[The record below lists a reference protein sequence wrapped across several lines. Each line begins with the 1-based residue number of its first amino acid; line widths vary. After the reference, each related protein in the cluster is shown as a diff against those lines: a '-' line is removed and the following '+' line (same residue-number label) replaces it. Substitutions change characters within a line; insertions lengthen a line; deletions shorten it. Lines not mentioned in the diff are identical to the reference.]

1 MRELI
6 VDMFSTLDGFG
17 DGGPQPA
24 AYWGYDGP
32 GLQAWVERKLAED
45 HVIVM
50 GATSYRMMSEIVQE
64 GDDPSFARMGEL
76 PKLVFSKTLTQPL
89 SWANTTI
96 VDEPLE
102 TAVPALKEL
111 DDRPMITLGSPSLVR
126 SLFDAGLVDRLRVMV
141 FPTMHGR
148 EGEGPLFTKLPYKQ
162 LTLLSSKVVDD
173 RLISLECKVN

>member
-1 MRELI
+1 VRELI

-17 DGGPQPA
+17 EGGPQSA

-32 GLQAWVERKLAED
+32 GLQEWLARKLARD
-45 HVIVM
+45 HVLVM
-50 GATSYRMMSEIVQE
+50 GATSYRLMAGYVAE
-64 GDDPSFARMGEL
+64 GDDPTFPRMAEL
-76 PKLVFSKTLTQPL
+76 PKLVFSKTLQQPL

-96 VDEPLE
+96 VDEPVE
-102 TAVPALKEL
+102 TAMPALKQL
-111 DDRPMITLGSPSLVR
+111 DDLPMITLGSPSLVR

-162 LTLLSSKVVDD
+162 LTLVGTEVVDE
-173 RLISLECKVN
+173 RLVQLDYRIN